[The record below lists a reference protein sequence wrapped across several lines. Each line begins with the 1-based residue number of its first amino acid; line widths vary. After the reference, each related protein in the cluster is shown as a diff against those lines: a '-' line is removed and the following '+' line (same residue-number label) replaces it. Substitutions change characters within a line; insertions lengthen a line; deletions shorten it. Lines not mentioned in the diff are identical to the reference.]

1 MVRYQTGLKFVYP
14 DKIDGHMIDPK
25 QIRNVSLDGDYPF
38 YRTSKL
44 FRFFQN
50 VMNCLFCIVAIPIAS
65 LRYGLKVKG
74 RKNIRGEFAKQIKN
88 GFVTTCNHVFDWDY
102 LCVRASMFPRRG
114 YFLVWINNHYS
125 KLGKLMR
132 VTGSIPIPYCYEGL
146 KKFDRDIKDMLHEK
160 RWFHVYPEASMWYYE
175 EDIRPYKNGTFTIA
189 YDNNVPVVPLA
200 ISYRP
205 AKGIFKLWKRHGYPC
220 VTISIGKPE
229 WPNLSLA
236 RKDSIAE
243 LNNRVHEIT
252 LKMKEEATPL
262 ISEEKQSKIFAEARI

>member
-175 EDIRPYKNGTFTIA
+175 EDIRPYKNGAFTIA

-252 LKMKEEATPL
+252 LKMKEEVTPL